1 MVKFILRSRFFQL
14 GAIER
19 NGYRFEPEYSVIGQN
34 GAIHVYNNGKFLE
47 EVKFSFSGKYPEL
60 NQIEQLVDEYCEEK
74 GI

>member
-1 MVKFILRSRFFQL
+1 M

-19 NGYRFEPEYSVIGQN
+19 NGYRFEPEYSVIEQN
-34 GAIHVYNNGKFLE
+34 GAIHVYNKGQFVE

-60 NQIEQLVDEYCEEK
+60 NQIEQLINEYCEQY